1 MASYLAL
8 RVGPHASASSWW
20 TAARRRRDIP
30 APIAVL
36 LNGRERVEVTS
47 DEAAQALAWAG
58 SITGWNAEDPKP
70 VWLYQ
75 PAGALA
81 GA

>member
-8 RVGPHASASSWW
+8 RVGPYASASSWW
-20 TAARRRRDIP
+20 TAARQRGDIP
-30 APIAVL
+30 APIAAL

-58 SITGWNAEDPKP
+58 GVTGWNAADPKP

-75 PAGALA
+75 PSGALP
-81 GA
+81 GG